1 MASNFDAICRR
12 GYICVAYR
20 PASDASLGME
30 KAEKA
35 VSFVGHPRRKHAE
48 VMQLINRNRSDE
60 HL

>member
-1 MASNFDAICRR
+1 
-12 GYICVAYR
+12 
-20 PASDASLGME
+20 ME

-35 VSFVGHPRRKHAE
+35 VSFAGHPRRKHAE